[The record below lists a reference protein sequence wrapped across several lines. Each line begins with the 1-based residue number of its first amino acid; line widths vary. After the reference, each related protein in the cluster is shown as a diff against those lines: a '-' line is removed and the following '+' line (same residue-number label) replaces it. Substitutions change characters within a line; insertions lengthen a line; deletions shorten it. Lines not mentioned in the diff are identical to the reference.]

1 MLLETLDIKRND
13 ILIYSQNI
21 FDLTNNF
28 KIIYKDD
35 PAKVPHSIS
44 YGEVCQY
51 VNEYTPKNLI
61 IYRMLTN
68 IPDFKIVLSKYGFL
82 INVNGEKEL
91 VYFDPVFAVK
101 ELEDYPASYNFDLRF
116 RIQQVGLTTLNR
128 MGNLPN
134 YAEIYCIDM
143 QAIEAKNQND
153 KVFADTVFSFEHEV
167 KKEEPLPRTERK
179 NVLPADSSVHDNLSS
194 QNLQQA
200 RQESAAKLIT
210 NEETIKIKQNPALGT
225 TRETTDTVN
234 KTSKPEKES
243 RMSRMDLSE
252 DSSFDYSK
260 IIKINLKTENPVKSE
275 KTTEIASQANKQ
287 SDKANNTTGSFSHF
301 LQNKQISSQNDH
313 VSLGDLP
320 EEKLI
325 NLFKSS
331 SSLKNLIEGKEN
343 TKVILKL
350 D

>member
-21 FDLTNNF
+21 FDLENNF

-35 PAKVPHSIS
+35 PAKIPHSVS
-44 YGEVCQY
+44 YGEVCQF

-61 IYRMLTN
+61 IYRLLTN
-68 IPDFKIVLSKYGFL
+68 IPDFGITLSKYGFL
-82 INVNGEKEL
+82 ININGEKEL

-101 ELEDYPASYNFDLRF
+101 ELEDYPASYNYDLRF
-116 RIQQVGLTTLNR
+116 CIQQVGLTTLNR

-167 KKEEPLPRTERK
+167 KKEEPLRHIARKSILQAANTEVK
-179 NVLPADSSVHDNLSS
+179 FQKHQD
-194 QNLQQA
+194 LQQPGE
-200 RQESAAKLIT
+200 ESAPGLEN
-210 NEETIKIKQNPALGT
+210 NEEIKKVKQNITPDIHT
-225 TRETTDTVN
+225 
-234 KTSKPEKES
+234 KTSEINKLNKPGRES
-243 RMSRMDLSE
+243 RFTRLDFSE
-252 DSSFDYSK
+252 DKDFDYGQ
-260 IIKINLKTENPVKSE
+260 IMKINLRTDKTESSN
-275 KTTEIASQANKQ
+275 KTVDKVPADKKPRDLTASK
-287 SDKANNTTGSFSHF
+287 KPGSFSSF
-301 LQNKQISSQNDH
+301 LQNKQIGSENDH
-313 VSLGDLP
+313 ISLGDLP
-320 EEKLI
+320 QEKLT

-331 SSLKNLIEGKEN
+331 SSLKNMLEGKEN